1 MNNNNR
7 KDWINRTLG
16 ALNKK
21 TERTD
26 FMDGRIEI
34 AYSNYMYYSRVLN
47 YTSKLLELNK
57 EKLPVLRGLIDNYKE
72 NIELLQTKGSST
84 EINDIERE
92 IKKTENEI
100 KLTEYDI
107 EITEIQIEA
116 LKATINKE
124 KEILLKAGVELP
136 DISETKEHQGVEYD
150 E

>member
-21 TERTD
+21 TERSD

>member
-1 MNNNNR
+1 MNNDNR

-21 TERTD
+21 TERSN
-26 FMDGRIEI
+26 FMEGKIEI

-47 YTSKLLELNK
+47 YTSKILELNK
-57 EKLPVLRGLIDNYKE
+57 EKMQILRRLIDNYKE

-92 IKKTENEI
+92 IEKTENEI
-100 KLTEYDI
+100 KLTEDDI